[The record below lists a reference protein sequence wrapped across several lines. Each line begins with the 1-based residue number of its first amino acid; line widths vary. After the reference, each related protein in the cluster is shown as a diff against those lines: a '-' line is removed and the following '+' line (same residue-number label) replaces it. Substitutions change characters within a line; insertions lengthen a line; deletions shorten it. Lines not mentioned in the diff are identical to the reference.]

1 MVLCALGVGVS
12 LGLGWRFVWWFVLAG
27 CCGILF
33 VEFGCWIC
41 VLFWDVLM
49 VLVVIC
55 VECLVGFV

>member
-1 MVLCALGVGVS
+1 MRMVLWALGVGVS

-41 VLFWDVLM
+41 VLFLGCAD
-49 VLVVIC
+49 
-55 VECLVGFV
+55 GFGCDLC

>member
-1 MVLCALGVGVS
+1 MVLCALGVGAS

-41 VLFWDVLM
+41 VLFLGCAD
-49 VLVVIC
+49 
-55 VECLVGFV
+55 GFGCDLC